1 MSSKLASVDA
11 FLKGSNHSIVGI
23 SPDEP
28 DMIYGGY
35 DEITWQRDSEWYSE
49 WCEASP
55 AVRVALAD
63 YMIALWQQ
71 RRAQWANEASPVM
84 IPEPPKPMT

>member
-1 MSSKLASVDA
+1 MSNKLASVDA
-11 FLKGSNHSIVGI
+11 FLEGSNHSIVGI

-28 DMIYGGY
+28 AMIYGGY
-35 DEITWQRDSEWYSE
+35 DEITWQRDSEW
-49 WCEASP
+49 CEASP
-55 AVRVALAD
+55 QVRVALAD

-71 RRAQWANEASPVM
+71 RRAEWANETSPVM